1 MDYQEYL
8 RYRNDILE
16 WIGGRL
22 KKSRYQHTLGVE
34 QTAVTLARKFGAD
47 PNLASLAAL
56 LHDNAK
62 NLDLEQQLAIC
73 KKSFPKKYNLT
84 MDYANILHA
93 FAGAVEARNR
103 YSLLPEEVFSSICYH
118 TTGRPEMTLM
128 DKIIYCADFIE
139 PGRPSFEGLSEARK
153 LVYENLDEG
162 LLYIM
167 THTFRFVAGKGKK
180 VHPLTLEALAYYHV
194 IKIPLKKKTNKGQ

>member
-8 RYRNDILE
+8 RYREDILK
-16 WIGGRL
+16 WIDGRI

-34 QTAVTLARKFGAD
+34 QTAVTLARKFDAD

-62 NLDLEQQLAIC
+62 NLDIQEQLSIC
-73 KKSFPKKYNLT
+73 KKAFPKKYNLT
-84 MDYANILHA
+84 SDYASILHA

-103 YSLLPEEVFSSICYH
+103 YPQLPEEVFSSICYH
-118 TTGRPEMTLM
+118 TTGRPAMTLM

-139 PGRPSFEGLSEARK
+139 PGRPSFEGLSEARH
-153 LVYENLDEG
+153 LVYDNLDEG

-167 THTFRFVAGKGKK
+167 THTFQFVAGKGKK
-180 VHPLTLEALAYYHV
+180 VHPLTMEAMQYYNV
-194 IKIPLKKKTNKGQ
+194 IKTPLKKKNK

>member
-8 RYRNDILE
+8 QYREDILK
-16 WIGGRL
+16 WIGCRI
-22 KKSRYQHTLGVE
+22 KKNRYQHTLGVE

-62 NLDLEQQLAIC
+62 NLDIQDQLSIC
-73 KKSFPKKYNLT
+73 KKAFPKKYNLT

-93 FAGAVEARNR
+93 FAGAVEARDR
-103 YSLLPEEVFSSICYH
+103 YPQLPEEVFSSICYH
-118 TTGRPEMTLM
+118 TTGKPDMSMM

-139 PGRPSFEGLSEARK
+139 PGRPAFEGLSEARK

-180 VHPLTLEALAYYHV
+180 VHPLTEEAMEYYHV
-194 IKIPLKKKTNKGQ
+194 IKIPLKNKIGKKG

>member
-8 RYRNDILE
+8 RYREDILK
-16 WIGGRL
+16 WIDGRI

-62 NLDLEQQLAIC
+62 NLDLNVQLSIC
-73 KKSFPKKYNLT
+73 KKAFPKKYNLT
-84 MDYANILHA
+84 SDYTSILHA
-93 FAGAVEARNR
+93 FAGSVEARER
-103 YSLLPEEVFSSICYH
+103 YPNLPEEVFSSICYH
-118 TTGRPEMTLM
+118 TTGRPNMSLM

-153 LVYENLDEG
+153 LVYDSLDEG

-180 VHPLTLEALAYYHV
+180 VHPLTMDAMKYYNV
-194 IKIPLKKKTNKGQ
+194 IKTPLKKKEK